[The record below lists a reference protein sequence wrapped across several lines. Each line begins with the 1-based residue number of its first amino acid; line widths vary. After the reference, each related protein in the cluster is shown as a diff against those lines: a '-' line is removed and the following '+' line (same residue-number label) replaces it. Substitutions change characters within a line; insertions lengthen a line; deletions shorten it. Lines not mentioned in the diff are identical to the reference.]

1 MKKLNIFQRLPKE
14 LKEELFEDIIST
26 ENLKVERIVS
36 YGHSS
41 PKTGWYESEL
51 NEWVL
56 VLEGEAL
63 LIFEESEEVRLKVG
77 DYLNIPAFKKHKVAW
92 TQPEAKTVWLAI
104 YY

>member
-1 MKKLNIFQRLPKE
+1 MKKLNIFQRLPKD

>member
-1 MKKLNIFQRLPKE
+1 MPKE